1 MTYVINW
8 ILQKRH
14 GEEMYSVEIYNNLV
28 ITWGDM
34 WVLSGALKP
43 TLYLIY
49 NSKDPLYSV
58 CLSVW
63 DTVA

>member
-28 ITWGDM
+28 IRGDM
-34 WVLSGALKP
+34 CEWGVKTHIISNL
-43 TLYLIY
+43 
-49 NSKDPLYSV
+49 
-58 CLSVW
+58 
-63 DTVA
+63 